1 MPKLMNDSSNDEII
15 QIPGGGNFQFSAER
29 IENLVDAT
37 EYTLVT
43 IICDIS
49 GSVTS
54 YSVKLLEC
62 IKSIVKACQKSPRAE
77 NLLVRLLTFNQVV
90 TEIHGFKNLKDIDP
104 EQYAPLACTG
114 YTSLFDATY
123 DGIGATLEYAKR
135 LTQQDYGCNGAV
147 YIITDGADNASTM
160 TPRSIKDKLDAA
172 TNEEHIESLISI
184 LVALKDP
191 KVNGPAWA
199 NDVKKYLDKFYAEA
213 GLTQFID
220 IGDATSQ
227 KLAKLANFVSQSISS
242 QSQALGTG
250 APSQTLQF

>member
-43 IICDIS
+43 IICDVS
-49 GSVTS
+49 GSVVS
-54 YSVKLLEC
+54 FSAKLLEC
-62 IKSIVKACQKSPRAE
+62 VKSIVKACQKSPRAE
-77 NLLVRLLTFNQVV
+77 NLLIRLLTFNQIV
-90 TEIHGFKNLKDIDP
+90 TEVHGFKSLSDIDP
-104 EQYAPLACTG
+104 EQYASLHCSG
-114 YTSLFDATY
+114 YTALFDATY
-123 DGIGATLEYAKR
+123 DGIGATLEYSKR
-135 LTQQDYGCNGAV
+135 LTNQDYGCNGAV

-160 TPRSIKDKLDAA
+160 TPRAIKEKIDLALR
-172 TNEEHIESLISI
+172 EEHIESIISI
-184 LVALKDP
+184 LVALHDP
-191 KVNGPAWA
+191 SVNGQSWA
-199 NDVKKYLDKFYAEA
+199 NDVKRYLDKFYKEA
-213 GLTQFID
+213 GLTQFVD
-220 IGDATSQ
+220 IGDATPQ